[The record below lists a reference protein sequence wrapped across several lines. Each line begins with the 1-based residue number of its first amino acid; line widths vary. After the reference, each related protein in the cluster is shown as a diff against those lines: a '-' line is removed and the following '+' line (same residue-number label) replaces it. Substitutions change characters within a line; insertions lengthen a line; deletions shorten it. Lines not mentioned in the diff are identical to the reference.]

1 MISHYT
7 FLIETPPEAPHLL
20 SRPVLTCI
28 ILRHQK
34 VSSVKGDANTKRLC
48 THPYEAPQAE

>member
-34 VSSVKGDANTKRLC
+34 VSSVKGNANTERLC